1 MRTRKKTGVFADILT
16 SVTKYF
22 LILVVIVIACIC
34 LSGIRFVKSGQVA
47 IVLRFGELVGDTY
60 EEQIHEP
67 GILFAFPYIIDEVVM
82 VPVES
87 VMEVT
92 VTTHYT
98 SGRMT
103 TFRNNGYVLTGDQNI
118 AVLSASVKY
127 VISNPVAYALYMK
140 DIDSLINGF
149 VSSSMLDKAA
159 AMSVD
164 DLLTSKKL
172 EFGTSV
178 LNSAQAKLDD
188 VGAGVTLTTIELTN
202 VRMPAEVKEIYDLVN
217 SANIEYS
224 TKIEQ
229 AKIYR
234 ENLIPSAEAQSNTL
248 IANANSKYSS
258 SVAAANQDL
267 AEFWGLLE
275 EYRANPDVVTT
286 RIYSAK
292 MSEAIAKIGT
302 IRVVEDEDTKIFI
315 N

>member
-1 MRTRKKTGVFADILT
+1 MRTRKKGGVFADILT

-34 LSGIRFVKSGQVA
+34 LSGIRIVKSGQVA
-47 IVLRFGELVGDTY
+47 VILRFGELVGDTY

-82 VPVES
+82 IPVES

-98 SGRMT
+98 SGMMT
-103 TFRNNGYVLTGDQNI
+103 TLRNNGYLLTGDQNI
-118 AVLSASVKY
+118 AVVSASVKY
-127 VISNPVAYALYMK
+127 VISDPVAYALYMN

-149 VSSSMLDKAA
+149 VSSSMIDNAA
-159 AMSVD
+159 AMRVD
-164 DLLTSKKL
+164 DILTKEKDR
-172 EFGTSV
+172 FGSSV
-178 LNSAQAKLDD
+178 LNDAQEKLDA
-188 VGAGVTLTTIELTN
+188 VGAGVSISTIELTN
-202 VRMPAEVKEIYDLVN
+202 VRMPAEVKDIYDLVN
-217 SANIEYS
+217 SANVEKS

-229 AKIYR
+229 AHIYR

-248 IANANSKYSS
+248 IANANARYSS
-258 SVAAANQDL
+258 AVAAANQDL

-275 EYRANPDVVTT
+275 EYRLNPDVVTT

-292 MSEAIAKIGT
+292 MAEAIAKIGT